1 MERRASSCRNGMGEK
16 MGVVGADGALAMGK
30 VLTPGCVADFSEDT
44 GNASQVDV
52 TRSVRSTAR
61 RYFPRNL

>member
-1 MERRASSCRNGMGEK
+1 
-16 MGVVGADGALAMGK
+16 MGVVGADSALGISTVA
-30 VLTPGCVADFSEDT
+30 TPGFAVGLSRDA

-52 TRSVRSTAR
+52 TRRVRSTAR